1 MIEGS
6 AVVACPIGANRYVG
20 VWHSVPLSKDDL
32 QGRILR
38 RRRHQRVAEPLRL
51 DVGQRCATSAMRA
64 RWRCSAGSAVRA
76 VWILKITAHTVTVIF
91 PYSRRRAKGTS
102 RDPNR
107 KVRTAYQS
115 IANDVSSTTV
125 YRSGSFRRS
134 TIFQI
139 IPKFNTPYG
148 FSIRMACIEPI
159 HITLFQLRL
168 APLRI

>member
-20 VWHSVPLSKDDL
+20 VWQSVPPTMQDL

-107 KVRTAYQS
+107 KVRTAYQW

-125 YRSGSFRRS
+125 YRSGVLPAIHYFSENS
-134 TIFQI
+134 
-139 IPKFNTPYG
+139 KFNTPYG
-148 FSIRMACIEPI
+148 FSIRM
-159 HITLFQLRL
+159 LSSG
-168 APLRI
+168 